1 MNKTVLIIIIVAL
14 VAVIGIIFL
23 GGPKTDFLPN
33 VEIKDGIQYV
43 RVDAR
48 GGYFPKISN
57 AQAGVPTK
65 LIVKTFGTFDCSA
78 SLVIHSLNYRKILDQ
93 NAEEVID
100 LGTPKV
106 GQLLQGVCGMGM
118 HSFVINF
125 S

>member
-1 MNKTVLIIIIVAL
+1 MHKTSLIIITFGLVIAL
-14 VAVIGIIFL
+14 GIIFF
-23 GGPKTDFLPN
+23 GGSKTDVLSN

-57 AQAGVPTK
+57 AQAEVPTK

-100 LGTPKV
+100 LGTPKA

-118 HSFVINF
+118 YSFVINF